1 MCSVPSTILRP
12 CASNGAGAWC
22 SASLTA
28 EGANGL
34 PAMRFDGNDSLSF
47 TTRLTDVRTVFWVL
61 KEDEGVTGNR
71 PLLGDTGG
79 GTNWR
84 GGSGDPGTLFDG
96 YATETLQNA
105 QIWVNGVPANGTQ
118 AKRPRTWS
126 VVSLVTSA
134 TVAANNFGAED
145 GGMYWWGD
153 LAELII
159 YNQPLSDEAR
169 EQVETYLKARYGIQ

>member
-1 MCSVPSTILRP
+1 MPAASST
-12 CASNGAGAWC
+12 SNFIRA
-22 SASLTA
+22 
-28 EGANGL
+28 
-34 PAMRFDGNDSLSF
+34 
-47 TTRLTDVRTVFWVL
+47 
-61 KEDEGVTGNR
+61 
-71 PLLGDTGG
+71 
-79 GTNWR
+79 
-84 GGSGDPGTLFDG
+84 GTLFDG
-96 YATETLQNA
+96 YATGTLQNA

-169 EQVETYLKARYGIQ
+169 EQVMREFLGNLLFRRP